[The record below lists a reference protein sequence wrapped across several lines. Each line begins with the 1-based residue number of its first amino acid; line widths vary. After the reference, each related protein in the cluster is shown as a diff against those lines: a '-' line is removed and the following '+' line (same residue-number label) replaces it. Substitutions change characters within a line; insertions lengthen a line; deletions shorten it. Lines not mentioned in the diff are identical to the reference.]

1 MIHVEQPLSP
11 EEQRAVLIGIGKLVR
26 AHRVDDT
33 LPVEVSFR
41 QAGKHTELEVRNAG
55 EQPEL
60 TNLFSRLRAGMYATG
75 RGTWL
80 QSRFTLAPDGTFDFD
95 FTLDTEPAWNEP
107 PEQGSTAYPDELAEF
122 PREDEHIPD
131 WWRLRAQLPLGV
143 VFRHARVVD
152 AYTEGEPPK
161 VDREP
166 LPEAEVPL
174 VLQYLEREAVVLA
187 GDGLGPDIFA
197 DGAPEDVPERYHTD
211 GVWIWHASVPHY
223 LRKYGLPP
231 EPDLVAHIRANTFQ
245 PPYVEHLVRRTAE
258 ADLLGRPRP
267 RPGRADVKRTEGDV
281 AAELETTPNPRLP
294 DDELLIVLVRRL
306 GEHGVWPEAY
316 RIGERADGTWCLNF
330 TPDGWEVAAHADGAP
345 VAPRYFERLED
356 AAQQL
361 LGALLLHPARMTAG
375 HETPLETA
383 KELAD
388 WPVQAAA
395 GEPPLTL
402 LRNKRITRLVA
413 GTVVLRFGEE
423 PGNLV
428 HHDGVRF
435 ATTSLPLERERVVRG
450 YRLRRPLHVIT
461 GITVPWAN
469 LPGGAVAYVLPRTIA
484 EHESDGSLERIE

>member
-1 MIHVEQPLSP
+1 MIHVEHLLSP
-11 EEQRAVLIGIGKLVR
+11 EEQQALLVQIGKLVR
-26 AHRVDDT
+26 ASRADEAHPAVAD
-33 LPVEVSFR
+33 FR
-41 QAGKHTELEVRNAG
+41 QVGKHAELDGHNTGTPA
-55 EQPEL
+55 EL
-60 TNLFSRLRAGMYATG
+60 AELFSVLRAGMYQQD

-80 QSRFTLAPDGTFDFD
+80 QARFTLTPEGAFDFD
-95 FTLDTEPAWNEP
+95 FALDDDPVWTDAPEPGVY
-107 PEQGSTAYPDELAEF
+107 PEELAGF
-122 PREDEHIPD
+122 PRADEYIPD

-143 VFRHARVVD
+143 EFRHARIVD

-161 VDREP
+161 IDRPP
-166 LPEAEVPL
+166 LTDTEAPL
-174 VLQYLEREAVVLA
+174 VLQYLEREAVVLSGA
-187 GDGLGPDIFA
+187 EPGPDIFA
-197 DGAPEDVPERYHTD
+197 PDGPEDVPERYHTD
-211 GVWIWHASVPHY
+211 GTWIWHASVPHY
-223 LRKYGLPP
+223 LRKYGVPP
-231 EPDLVAHIRANTFQ
+231 EPELVAHIRLNRFQ
-245 PPYVEHLVRRTAE
+245 PPYVEQLVRRTAE

-267 RPGRADVKRTEGDV
+267 KPGRGDVKRSEGDH
-281 AAELETTPNPRLP
+281 AAELETTPDPKLG
-294 DDELLIVLVRRL
+294 DEELMTVLVRRL

-316 RIGERADGTWCLNF
+316 RVGERADGTWCLNF
-330 TPDGWEVAAHADGAP
+330 TEKGWEVAAHAAGQ
-345 VAPRYFERLED
+345 PRSPQYFERLED

-388 WPVQAAA
+388 WPVHPAP

-413 GTVVLRFGEE
+413 GTVVLRFGDE

-428 HHDGVRF
+428 HHGGVRF
-435 ATTSLPLERERVVRG
+435 ATTSLPLERERVEQS

-469 LPGGAVAYVLPRTIA
+469 LPGGAVAYVLPKTIA